1 MLLLLCSFGI
11 YVFASCVGSYTQPS
25 NALQVANILLK
36 LVEINTGGISIKI
49 LTIFKKKK
57 VICIFQDN
65 EPMLIALKSSPS
77 YRSASR
83 SPCSVLLSHQVVYKE
98 P

>member
-36 LVEINTGGISIKI
+36 LVEINTGGTSIKI

-57 VICIFQDN
+57 
-65 EPMLIALKSSPS
+65 K
-77 YRSASR
+77 
-83 SPCSVLLSHQVVYKE
+83 
-98 P
+98 